1 MIIAS
6 ARRLFSKY
14 GFKKTTMDEIALHA
28 GKGKSSLYY
37 YYKSKEEVFAAVVEE
52 ESQHLQEKI
61 NTAILKE
68 ETASEKLKAYVKSSI
83 KTIQEMANLN
93 EAIQNEFLSNYAFI
107 EKIRKK
113 YHEQETATVQKILDL
128 GIKNERFDLP
138 DTSFTAR
145 VIVRVIKAL
154 EIPLRMDMPE
164 RDLEAEVE
172 SVMQIILYG
181 ILKR

>member
-1 MIIAS
+1 
-6 ARRLFSKY
+6 
-14 GFKKTTMDEIALHA
+14 MDEIAAQA

-61 NTAILKE
+61 NTAIHNE
-68 ETASEKLKAYVKSSI
+68 ETASGKLKAYVKSSI

-113 YHEQETATVQKILDL
+113 YHEKETATVQEILDL
-128 GIKNERFDLP
+128 GITNERFALP
-138 DTSFTAR
+138 DSSLTAR

-164 RDLEAEVE
+164 RDLESEVE